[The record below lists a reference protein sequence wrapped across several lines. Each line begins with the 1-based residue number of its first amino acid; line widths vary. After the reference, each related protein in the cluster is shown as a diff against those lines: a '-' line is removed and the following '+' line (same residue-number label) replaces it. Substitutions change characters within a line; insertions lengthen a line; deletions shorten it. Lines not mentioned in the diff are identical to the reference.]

1 MYHGQSP
8 YGKSI
13 IIMHWD
19 TSLYEDKGQ
28 ALSIIQTVNISRN
41 SVSFR
46 LGGRVVTS
54 GNLYEYEQRTFVTL
68 SPSPS
73 KTKTKKLK
81 RPAYPVNCIERR

>member
-8 YGKSI
+8 YGKNI
-13 IIMHWD
+13 IIMHWDTSRD

-54 GNLYEYEQRTFVTL
+54 GNPYEYEQRTFVTL
-68 SPSPS
+68 SPSP
-73 KTKTKKLK
+73 
-81 RPAYPVNCIERR
+81 V